1 MSTAAEPTLP
11 ELQQLAAAAGRLA
24 DLVGACS
31 FTGYPKDLAAGI
43 AIEAAHLARLHRHLD
58 AAAAQ
63 LASHLEEARLDR
75 LDEQQ
80 RDMAD
85 DRDWERAS

>member
-24 DLVGACS
+24 DLVSACS
-31 FTGYPKDLAAGI
+31 FTGYPKD
-43 AIEAAHLARLHRHLD
+43 LD

-75 LDEQQ
+75 LEEQA
-80 RDMAD
+80 RDTAD
-85 DRDWERAS
+85 DRDWDRAL